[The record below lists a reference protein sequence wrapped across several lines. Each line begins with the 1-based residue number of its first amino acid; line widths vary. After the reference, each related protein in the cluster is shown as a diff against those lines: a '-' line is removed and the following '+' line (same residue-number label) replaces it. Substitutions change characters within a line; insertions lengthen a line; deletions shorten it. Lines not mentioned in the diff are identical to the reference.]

1 MFVYLP
7 GRASHSIFVTPA
19 ADERGQP
26 LDGVS
31 QFKSEDGVP
40 LQFNIRFKDGR
51 AEVDATLGQWLI
63 KHGYARRTRLIL
75 PGDPI
80 RRVA

>member
-7 GRASHSIFVTPA
+7 GHKSHSIFVTPA

-31 QFKSEDGVP
+31 QFKTPNGEPIQYNV
-40 LQFNIRFKDGR
+40 RFVDGR
-51 AEVDATLGQWLI
+51 AEVDATLGRWLVERG
-63 KHGYARRTRLIL
+63 HARRTRLVL
-75 PGDPI
+75 PQDLK
-80 RRVA
+80 RVG